1 MTSHINKLI
10 TGSYDEKYFYSL
22 RTDFVNR
29 RYVHGINIKYSY
41 ISLFIS
47 NKQYIRDRKF
57 ICQMCV

>member
-29 RYVHGINIKYSY
+29 RQVRAWNKY
-41 ISLFIS
+41 
-47 NKQYIRDRKF
+47 
-57 ICQMCV
+57 